1 MSKSLPSVYTP
12 KEYRDRMNKEV
23 QEKFGDSVHH
33 AFYPSMPYDINKD
46 ANVQN
51 YERKFKLMEPLT
63 KRRFERV
70 GFNPAARPF
79 VPRRGGK
86 KSKHMRKK
94 SMTKKRKHRRMT
106 KRHTKKHRRMTK
118 RHRRK

>member
-1 MSKSLPSVYTP
+1 MFKSLPSVYTP

-33 AFYPSMPYDINKD
+33 AFDPSMPYDINKD
-46 ANVQN
+46 PNVQN

-70 GFNPAARPF
+70 GFNPTARPF

-86 KSKHMRKK
+86 KSKRMRKRTMSK
-94 SMTKKRKHRRMT
+94 KHRRMT

>member
-12 KEYRDRMNKEV
+12 QKYRDRMNREV
-23 QEKFGDSVHH
+23 QQKFGDSVHH

-51 YERKFKLMEPLT
+51 YERKFKSMEPGM
-63 KRRFERV
+63 KHNFERV